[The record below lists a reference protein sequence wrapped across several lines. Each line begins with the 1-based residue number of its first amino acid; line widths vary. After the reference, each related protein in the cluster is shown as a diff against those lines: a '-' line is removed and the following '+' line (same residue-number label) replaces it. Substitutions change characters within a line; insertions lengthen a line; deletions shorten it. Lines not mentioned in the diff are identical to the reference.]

1 MVVMPVRTLI
11 VDDERMARKRLRT
24 LLADDAD
31 VDVVGECTNGRDAVL
46 AIEERKPDLVF
57 LDVQM
62 PELDGFAVVHAVGVD
77 RMPVTVFVT
86 AFDQYALKAFEAH
99 ALDYL
104 TKPFDR
110 ERFQTSLGRAKHQVR
125 LRLTTTSASD
135 TTSAA
140 IAPMTPV
147 VPVVPVGP
155 DAATAAPGRSAA
167 SLNERLVSLL
177 SDLERRQ
184 QYPERLVVKS
194 AGRVTFLRVDEIDWI
209 EAAGNYVRLHA
220 GRDAHLLHEGLAAL
234 ATRLDPSR
242 FARIHRSTLV
252 NLDRVREVQPWFH
265 GDAIAILRDGTR
277 LQVSRTYR
285 AELGA

>member
-24 LLADDAD
+24 LLTADAD
-31 VDVVGECTNGRDAVL
+31 VDVVGECSNGRDAVL
-46 AIEERKPDLVF
+46 AIRDRTPDLVF

-62 PELDGFAVVHAVGVD
+62 PELDGFGVVHAVGVE

-110 ERFQTSLGRAKHQVR
+110 ERFQTSLGRAKNQVR
-125 LRLTTTSASD
+125 LRATTMAAAAAPTTSGR
-135 TTSAA
+135 T
-140 IAPMTPV
+140 
-147 VPVVPVGP
+147 VPPAETVTGVAG
-155 DAATAAPGRSAA
+155 ALTARRVDERLA
-167 SLNERLVSLL
+167 SLLAE
-177 SDLERRQ
+177 LEKRQ
-184 QYPERLVVKS
+184 QYADRLMVKS
-194 AGRVTFLRVDEIDWI
+194 AGCVTFLRVEEVDWI

-220 GRDAHLLHEGLAAL
+220 GREAHLMHEGLAAL
-234 ATRLDPSR
+234 GARLDPAR
-242 FARIHRSTLV
+242 FARIHRSTIV
-252 NLDRVREVQPWFH
+252 NLDRVRELQPWFH
-265 GDAIAILRDGTR
+265 GDAIAILRDGTK

-285 AELGA
+285 ESLGV

>member
-1 MVVMPVRTLI
+1 MPVRTLI

-24 LLADDAD
+24 LLTADAD
-31 VDVVGECTNGRDAVL
+31 VDVVGECTNGRDAVRT
-46 AIEERKPDLVF
+46 IEERKPDLVF

-86 AFDQYALKAFEAH
+86 AYDQYALKAFEAH

-110 ERFQTSLGRAKHQVR
+110 ERFETSLGRAKHQVR
-125 LRLTTTSASD
+125 LRFATASVSGGATSVAGGP
-135 TTSAA
+135 SAA
-140 IAPMTPV
+140 
-147 VPVVPVGP
+147 P
-155 DAATAAPGRSAA
+155 DGAAA
-167 SLNERLVSLL
+167 SLGQPPADVNERLVALL
-177 SDLERRQ
+177 TELEKRQ
-184 QYPERLVVKS
+184 QYAERLVVRS

-220 GRDAHLLHEGLAAL
+220 GRDAHLVHEGLAAV

-242 FARIHRSTLV
+242 FARIHRSTIV

-277 LQVSRTYR
+277 LQISRTYR
-285 AELGA
+285 AALGA